1 MHFRFRG
8 MLADHGWLEP
18 AFVHTD
24 TSGIIISTGSS
35 PEAHVAYESVDAWI
49 IPGALNAHSHAFQY
63 AMAGKAEIFPTGQ
76 PDDFW
81 TWREAMYRCACSL
94 DPDQLEAV
102 AAMVYSEMLKRGFTQ
117 VAEFHYVHHDGKG
130 AFYQN
135 MAETGIRMMR
145 AAEQAGIRIT
155 IIPVLYQ
162 HGGFGQAPF
171 DLQRRFICSSTDD
184 FLRLFEETSA
194 YAQKKEDV
202 KIGWSAHSLR
212 AVDPNVLK
220 NLHPQFSAST
230 PFHIH
235 AAEQKKEVQDCLAW
249 ISKRPVQWLLEEL
262 SSLKNVFI
270 VHATHLDDQEVLQL
284 AGSEATVVLCP
295 GTEGNLGDGFFRMR
309 EFSSKG
315 GKWCI
320 GTDSHIS
327 LDPMAEF
334 RMIDYRQRLSTN
346 RRDTFPGDPG
356 LYMFKEAYQ
365 SGKRAM
371 GEHQVGFFKVGTY
384 FDAVAYDAQLPVLQ
398 NAGPAY
404 RLASL
409 LYTGTMPMG
418 TLVRG
423 RWIVKNGVHQHEEDI
438 AKLYRKAVSK
448 LKW

>member
-1 MHFRFRG
+1 MYFRFRG
-8 MLADHGWLEP
+8 MLVDHGWLEP
-18 AFVHTD
+18 AFVQTD
-24 TSGIIISTGSS
+24 ILGKIISTGST
-35 PEAHVAYESVDAWI
+35 PEPDAAYESIDAWI
-49 IPGALNAHSHAFQY
+49 LPGALNAHSHAFQY
-63 AMAGKAEIFPTGQ
+63 AMAGKAEIFPAGQ

-81 TWREAMYRCACSL
+81 TWREAMYRCAGSL

-102 AAMVYSEMLKRGFTQ
+102 ATMVYTEMLRRGFTQ

-130 AFYQN
+130 NFYQN
-135 MAETGIRMMR
+135 IAETGIRMVR
-145 AAEQAGIRIT
+145 AAERAGIRIT

-162 HGGFGQAPF
+162 QGGFGQPPY

-184 FLRLFEETSA
+184 FIRLYEATSA
-194 YAQKKEDV
+194 YALNQVDV
-202 KIGWSAHSLR
+202 QIGWSAHSLR
-212 AVDPNVLK
+212 AVDPTALK
-220 NLHPQFSAST
+220 NIYPQFSSSV

-249 ISKRPVQWLLEEL
+249 TQKRPVQWLLEEL
-262 SSLKNVFI
+262 PSLKNVFI

-295 GTEGNLGDGFFRMR
+295 GTEGNLGDGFFRMT
-309 EFSSKG
+309 EFSRSG
-315 GKWCI
+315 GNWCI

-346 RRDTFPGDPG
+346 RRDTFPGDPA
-356 LYMFKEAYQ
+356 LYMFREAYL

-371 GEHQVGFFKVGTY
+371 GEHQEGFFKVGTY

-404 RLASL
+404 RLAAL
-409 LYTGTMPMG
+409 MYTGAMPMG

-423 RWIVKNGVHQHEEDI
+423 RWVVKNGEHCHQAEI
-438 AKLYRKAVSK
+438 ANQYRKAVSK